1 MFLFKR
7 RRPDGYTKE
16 SGVVEQVA
24 PLNVNVTQ
32 DFKLIRLTDTNDKII
47 FINAAKI
54 VAIHSNKHSVTDF
67 GTRIDLDTNN
77 TYEVFVK
84 ESAEEVVELIEA
96 VVPSGFV
103 EMGVMEDSINTTE
116 GAGDE
121 H

>member
-7 RRPDGYTKE
+7 RNGYIKE
-16 SGVVEQVA
+16 SCEVEQSA
-24 PLNVNVTQ
+24 PLKVKVTQ
-32 DFKLIRLTDTNDKII
+32 DFKLIKLTDTNDKVV
-47 FINAAKI
+47 FVNAAKI
-54 VAIHSNKHSVTDF
+54 VAIHENKHSVTDF

-96 VVPSGFV
+96 VAPSGFV
-103 EMGVMEDSINTTE
+103 EMGVMEDSIE
-116 GAGDE
+116 GHGDE

>member
-32 DFKLIRLTDTNDKII
+32 DFKLIRLTDTNDKVV
-47 FINAAKI
+47 FVNAAKI
-54 VAIHSNKHSVTDF
+54 VAIHSNMHSVTDF

-84 ESAEEVVELIEA
+84 ESAEEVVKLIEEGI
-96 VVPSGFV
+96 PSSFV
-103 EMGVMEDSINTTE
+103 DIGLQEDGVGYSDVY
-116 GAGDE
+116 
-121 H
+121 